1 MRIAGYVCAAL
12 ATLVCAGC
20 GDDGAADGSSG
31 GNGTVSFNTWGE
43 EYIEDQIPAD
53 VFADGWSV
61 TYDAFL
67 VNIAGITIAD
77 DSGAVAAEQSGTT
90 IFDHTQPGVKPIV
103 TFADLEAKNWTKVSY
118 RIQPAT
124 ADSTVGLAN
133 QEQKMAMVAANGAVM
148 VEGRATKD
156 TVTKTFAWVF
166 TQITHYDDCKG
177 DVAGK
182 ETAGVLVTN
191 GGTDDVQLTIH
202 GDHLF
207 YDDLTSPEAKVRF
220 QHIADADADD
230 SGDVT
235 LEELAAVK
243 LTQLPPSAGP
253 FGTGSSSS
261 VDDLKAFVTALSGTV
276 GHYRGEGECI
286 SSEALGAP

>member
-1 MRIAGYVCAAL
+1 MRTKGYVCAAL
-12 ATLVCAGC
+12 AVLFCAGC
-20 GDDGAADGSSG
+20 GDDETSDGTSG

-53 VFADGWSV
+53 IFEDGWSV
-61 TYDAFL
+61 TYDSFL
-67 VNIAGITIAD
+67 VNIAGITVAD
-77 DSGAVAAEQSGTT
+77 ESGTVAAAQSGTM
-90 IFDHTQPGVKPIV
+90 IFDHKQAGVKPIV
-103 TFADLEAKNWTKVSY
+103 TFPDLEAKNWTKVSY
-118 RIQPAT
+118 RIEPAT
-124 ADSTVGLAN
+124 ADSTVGLADP
-133 QEQKMAMVAANGAVM
+133 EQKTDMVAASGAVM

-156 TVTKTFAWVF
+156 AVIKTFAWVF
-166 TQITHYDDCKG
+166 TQTTHYDDCQG
-177 DVAGK
+177 DIAGK
-182 ETAGVLVTN
+182 ETEGVLVTN
-191 GGTDDVQLTIH
+191 GGTDDVQLTVH

-220 QHIADADADD
+220 QHIADADVDD

-243 LTQLPPSAGP
+243 LTDLPASAGP

-261 VDDLKAFVTALSGTV
+261 VNDLKAFVTALSGTV

-286 SSEALGAP
+286 SVEE